1 MICACGVQFSLCQ
14 RGGLIIQRH
23 NELHDLEAEML
34 RMVCNNVEVEQA
46 LQEVTGEIL
55 NHGTN
60 KAPDARLDIPAQ
72 GFWERQK
79 SALLDVWVCHS
90 SADSNRNMTPK
101 QIYKKHENEKEG
113 QYAERVMEIEQGTH
127 SSFHSPSFHDYR
139 GNGEWVS

>member
-1 MICACGVQFSLCQ
+1 MICACGVQFSVCQ

-90 SADSNRNMTPK
+90 SADS
-101 QIYKKHENEKEG
+101 
-113 QYAERVMEIEQGTH
+113 
-127 SSFHSPSFHDYR
+127 
-139 GNGEWVS
+139 